1 MKCYKIIILTN
12 LVNKYQELT
21 KYNHFCLLYHIEKRK
36 PKPIRIITSYH
47 RKNFKQIR
55 HVSKKIFD
63 VLYWHHYQP
72 EWLKS
77 CSIKSYS
84 TIS

>member
-21 KYNHFCLLYHIEKRK
+21 KYNHFCLLCHIEKRK
-36 PKPIRIITSYH
+36 PKPIRIITSYN

-63 VLYWHHYQP
+63 VLY
-72 EWLKS
+72 
-77 CSIKSYS
+77 
-84 TIS
+84 